1 MEEENLSTLI
11 ANTINELIQNLFA
24 SIDNNIYSY
33 IDNIIFLDPN
43 VLSNTNL
50 ENFFKS
56 SSSGILVVSNAFVIA
71 YLIYYC
77 IKLYLSYYS
86 GEQIQRPYQFIF
98 KFILSIII
106 MNSSYFICE
115 QFINIIG
122 ISTNAI
128 RDIGGDI
135 ISKNISFKTLV
146 SELNSVI
153 SFNSSSL
160 NVFSISGIIK
170 SFCSIGLL
178 SLMLSY
184 SLRFIMIKVFILL
197 SPFAFLSI
205 SVNSTSW
212 FFKSWFKSFFSLLF
226 MQFFISIILI
236 VTLSLDFSDDVIS
249 QFIYVGAIYALT
261 KSNFYIRD
269 LIGGIST
276 NINTNLSTLK
286 SIVRLR

>member
-1 MEEENLSTLI
+1 MEGENLSALI
-11 ANTINELIQNLFA
+11 ANTINELIQNLFS

-33 IDNIIFLDPN
+33 IDDIIFLDPN
-43 VLSNTNL
+43 ILSCTNL

-56 SSSGILVVSNAFVIA
+56 SSSGILVISNAFVIA
-71 YLIYYC
+71 YLLYYC

-86 GEQIQRPYQFIF
+86 GEQVQRPYQFIF
-98 KFILSIII
+98 KIILSIII

-115 QFINIIG
+115 QFINIVG
-122 ISTNAI
+122 FSTNAI
-128 RDIGGDI
+128 RDIGEDI

-197 SPFAFLSI
+197 SPFAFLTI
-205 SVNSTSW
+205 SVNSTNW

-236 VTLSLDFSDDVIS
+236 VTLSLDFSDDIIS

-261 KSNFYIRD
+261 RSNFYIRD

-286 SIVRLR
+286 SITKLR

>member
-33 IDNIIFLDPN
+33 IDNIIFLDPD
-43 VLSNTNL
+43 VLANTNL

-56 SSSGILVVSNAFVIA
+56 SSSGILVISNAFVIA

-86 GEQIQRPYQFIF
+86 GEQVQRPYQFIF

-197 SPFAFLSI
+197 APFAFLSI
-205 SVNSTSW
+205 SMNSIIW
-212 FFKSWFKSFFSLLF
+212 FFKMWCKLFFSLLF

-236 VTLSLDFSDDVIS
+236 VTLSLDFSNDVIS